1 MKRIGID
8 LGGTK
13 IEGVVVDEAL
23 NVEHKLRLPTP
34 ATDGYDAVVQQ
45 VGKVVTE
52 LEAMHGAPCKVGIG
66 TPGAIS
72 QVTGLMK
79 NSNSVALNGKPLK
92 EDLER
97 VLERPIRMANDANC
111 FALSEA
117 VDGAA
122 KGHDVVFGII
132 LGTGVG
138 GGLVINQKVRTGL
151 HAIAG
156 EWGHNV
162 LRDSNVESYCGT
174 FGCVEAYLCGRGM
187 QLTYERQGGSRETPV
202 PVIVESWRAGDSIA
216 LATRDEFLD
225 NFGKALSVLVNII
238 DPDAFVLGGGLSNIE
253 EIYALG
259 PAQVEKYVFNDEFRT
274 PILKNLFGDSSGVRG
289 AAALWSTSE
298 LS

>member
-34 ATDGYDAVVQQ
+34 SEGYDAVVTQ

-52 LEAMHGAPCKVGIG
+52 LEAIHGRRVKLVLERRVP
-66 TPGAIS
+66 S

-97 VLERPIRMANDANC
+97 VLDRSIGWQMMPTVSL
-111 FALSEA
+111 FQA

-132 LGTGVG
+132 LGTG
-138 GGLVINQKVRTGL
+138 LEEDSSSIRKVRTGL

-162 LRDSNVESYCGT
+162 LRDSDVESYCGT

-202 PVIVESWRAGDSIA
+202 PEIVEAWRAGDPTAI
-216 LATRDEFLD
+216 ATRDEFLD

-253 EIYALG
+253 EIYEFG
-259 PAQVEKYVFNDEFRT
+259 PSQVAKYVFNDEFRT
-274 PILKNLFGDSSGVRG
+274 PIFKNTFGDSSGVRG
-289 AAALWSTSE
+289 AAALWSTAE

>member
-34 ATDGYDAVVQQ
+34 SAEGYDAVVAQ

-52 LEAMHGAPCKVGIG
+52 LEAMHGAACKVGIG

-97 VLERPIRMANDANC
+97 VLTRPVRMANDANC

-162 LRDSNVESYCGT
+162 LRDSDVESYCGT

-187 QLTYERQGGSRETPV
+187 QLTYERQGGTKDTPV
-202 PVIVESWRAGDSIA
+202 PTIVEAWRAGDAIA
-216 LATRDEFLD
+216 IATRDEYLD

-253 EIYALG
+253 EIYESG
-259 PAQVEKYVFNDEFRT
+259 PSQVAKYVFNDEFRT
-274 PILKNLFGDSSGVRG
+274 PIFKNTFGDSSGVRG
-289 AAALWSTSE
+289 AAALWSTAE

>member
-34 ATDGYDAVVQQ
+34 STDGYEAVVQQ

-52 LEAMHGAPCKVGIG
+52 LEAMHGAPSSRHWH
-66 TPGAIS
+66 PRAIS

-122 KGHDVVFGII
+122 KGHDVVFESFPVPVSAEDWLSIKRFEPDFTPSPAV
-132 LGTGVG
+132 GTQCA
-138 GGLVINQKVRTGL
+138 GLCRV
-151 HAIAG
+151 
-156 EWGHNV
+156 V
-162 LRDSNVESYCGT
+162 LRD
-174 FGCVEAYLCGRGM
+174 
-187 QLTYERQGGSRETPV
+187 
-202 PVIVESWRAGDSIA
+202 
-216 LATRDEFLD
+216 
-225 NFGKALSVLVNII
+225 
-238 DPDAFVLGGGLSNIE
+238 
-253 EIYALG
+253 
-259 PAQVEKYVFNDEFRT
+259 
-274 PILKNLFGDSSGVRG
+274 
-289 AAALWSTSE
+289 LWMR
-298 LS
+298 

>member
-34 ATDGYDAVVQQ
+34 SAQGYEAVVAQ
-45 VGKVVTE
+45 VGRVVTE
-52 LEAMHGAPCKVGIG
+52 LEAMHGNTCKVGIG

-97 VLERPIRMANDANC
+97 VLSRSIRMANDANC

-202 PVIVESWRAGDSIA
+202 PEIVEAWRAGDPTAI
-216 LATRDEFLD
+216 ATRDEYLD
-225 NFGKALSVLVNII
+225 NFGKAISVLVNII

-253 EIYALG
+253 EIYEFG
-259 PAQVEKYVFNDEFRT
+259 PSQVAKYVFNDEFRT
-274 PILKNLFGDSSGVRG
+274 PIFKNTFGDSSGVRG
-289 AAALWSTSE
+289 AAALWSTAE

>member
-34 ATDGYDAVVQQ
+34 SAEGYEAVVAQ
-45 VGKVVTE
+45 VGTVVTE
-52 LEAMHGAPCKVGIG
+52 LEAMNGATCKVGIG

-97 VLERPIRMANDANC
+97 VLARPVRMANDANC

-162 LRDSNVESYCGT
+162 LRDSAVESYCGT

-202 PVIVESWRAGDSIA
+202 PEIVESWRAGDAIA
-216 LATRDEFLD
+216 IATRDEYLD

-253 EIYALG
+253 EIYEYG
-259 PAQVEKYVFNDEFRT
+259 PSQVAKYVFNDEFRT
-274 PILKNLFGDSSGVRG
+274 PIFKNTFGDSSGVRG
-289 AAALWSTSE
+289 AAALWSTAE

>member
-13 IEGVVVDEAL
+13 IEGVVVDASL

-34 ATDGYDAVVQQ
+34 SADGYQAVVEQ
-45 VGKVVTE
+45 VGRVVSE
-52 LEAMHGAPCKVGIG
+52 LEKTHGAPCRVGIG

-92 EDLER
+92 EDLEK
-97 VLERPIRMANDANC
+97 VLNRPIRMANDANC

-138 GGLVINQKVRTGL
+138 GGLVLNQKVRHGL

-162 LRDSNVESYCGT
+162 LRDSDVESYCGT

-187 QLTYERQGGSRETPV
+187 QLTYERNGGSRETSV
-202 PVIVESWRAGDSIA
+202 PDIVNAWRNNNSVAV
-216 LATRDEFLD
+216 ATRDEYLD

-238 DPDAFVLGGGLSNIE
+238 DPDAFVLGGGLSNIDE
-253 EIYALG
+253 LYELG
-259 PAQVEKYVFNDEFRT
+259 PSYAEKYVFNDEFRT
-274 PILKNLFGDSSGVRG
+274 PILKNIFGDSSGVRG
-289 AAALWSTSE
+289 AAALWSLDE